1 MRANKRE
8 KIAFVL
14 FSIIIL
20 LGIGYAYL
28 STNLSIDG
36 ISNITRA
43 NWNVH
48 LENVQVTQGS
58 VTTVTQAPT
67 INSDLISINY
77 AITLNEPGDF
87 YEFTVDVKNSGTI
100 DAMIETVTSTV
111 NGVSPSELPNYLNY
125 SATYSNGI
133 EIASN
138 HILEANTK
146 ETYKI
151 RLEYNQDIN
160 PEDLPQTDQI
170 YNIVLAP
177 KIIQKTAAAKPV
189 PNPEDF
195 STDSWET
202 IQAAARSG
210 NACNYYNI
218 GDTRQ
223 INMGDLGTHTLRIA
237 NCSTPNEC
245 NNSSFSQTACGLVLE
260 FVDIIS
266 MQKMNTTDTS
276 VGGWRD
282 SELRGYISNTIYN
295 SLPSELQDTIINTN
309 VISGRSPAESSSIV
323 TTDKIYLLSITEV
336 MKPRNGSSIP
346 NYDSAWNLTRQLD
359 YYKNNNVTDDNY
371 SGCIKKNGTTNERWW
386 LRSAYQNMPYYFFAI
401 SQNGVFLE
409 RRCSYEAG
417 VSPAFRIG

>member
-48 LENVQVTQGS
+48 FENVQVTQGS

-67 INSDLISINY
+67 INSDLVSINY

-111 NGVSPSELPNYLNY
+111 NGVSPSELPNYLKY

-133 EIASN
+133 EIADN
-138 HILEANTK
+138 HLLEANTK

-151 RLEYNQDIN
+151 RLEYNQDID

-202 IQAAARSG
+202 IQAAAKSG

-245 NNSSFSQTACGLVLE
+245 NNSSFSQTACGFVLE
-260 FVDIIS
+260 FADTIGEN
-266 MQKMNTTDTS
+266 KPMNSSGNNDG
-276 VGGWRD
+276 VWPA
-282 SELRGYISNTIYN
+282 SEMRNYISTTIYN
-295 SLPSELQDTIINTN
+295 SLPQDLKNAIIETK
-309 VISGRSPAESSSIV
+309 VISGHNGTESSNYSS
-323 TTDKIYLLSITEV
+323 TDKLYLLSVSELCVPDNDNDTASSTTRKLDIY
-336 MKPRNGSSIP
+336 NGVTSCFSISP
-346 NYDSAWNLTRQLD
+346 TKSPGY
-359 YYKNNNVTDDNY
+359 
-371 SGCIKKNGTTNERWW
+371 WW
-386 LRSAYQNMPYYFFAI
+386 LRSATANSTTFMHIKYGTTI
-401 SQNGVFLE
+401 SWTGNGA
-409 RRCSYEAG
+409 SSATG